1 MPQSKQRTLGALL
14 LLGLSLP
21 ALRELLQ
28 AQMHVH
34 MLVQLPALALAG
46 ALLAGPHTLV
56 PAHRQRIWNAQGITG
71 LCVAFF
77 VLTLSMVPRLL
88 DMAVTDPLW
97 NTAKFV
103 AFLVCGFALRR
114 SWRQAGWVLQG
125 FFLGNLLPM
134 MAVVGVIYQESPLR
148 VCNAYGLGDQQT
160 TGFWMV
166 LCACAVAGVWLWR
179 VMADQLASE
188 AQADRF
194 IVSAG
199 AISRD

>member
-1 MPQSKQRTLGALL
+1 MPKSKQRSLGAVL

-21 ALRELLQ
+21 AVRELLQ

-46 ALLAGPHTLV
+46 GLLAGSNPHV
-56 PAHRQRIWNAQGITG
+56 PTHGQRVWNANGITG
-71 LCVAFF
+71 LCIALF

-88 DMAVTDPLW
+88 DMTVTDPLW
-97 NTAKFV
+97 NTAKFT
-103 AFLVCGFALRR
+103 AFLLCGFALRR

-134 MAVVGVIYQESPLR
+134 MAVAGVIYQESPLR

-166 LCACAVAGVWLWR
+166 LCASAVAAVWLWR
-179 VMADQLASE
+179 VMLAQMASE
-188 AQADRF
+188 KEADRF
-194 IVSAG
+194 SADAG
-199 AISRD
+199 MANKV